1 MQFGARGYRPLR
13 GRNRRRT
20 ETKISRSY
28 LPSLAILSVNRD
40 TLRLA
45 ALRCTMP
52 FCAERTITGSASL
65 SAASAWARSPVA
77 IASSTLRT
85 KLRIFDRRALLISVR
100 RAILRVAL
108 RAEVVL
114 AMPVLGSR
122 GCAWPGHSIIV
133 KPRGGEG
140 LPANARRL

>member
-1 MQFGARGYRPLR
+1 
-13 GRNRRRT
+13 
-20 ETKISRSY
+20 
-28 LPSLAILSVNRD
+28 
-40 TLRLA
+40 
-45 ALRCTMP
+45 MP

-85 KLRIFDRRALLISVR
+85 KLRIFERRALLISVR

-114 AMPVLGSR
+114 AMPVLVSP
-122 GCAWPGHSIIV
+122 GCAWPAHSIIV
-133 KPRGGEG
+133 KTHGGEG
-140 LPANARRL
+140 LAANARRL